1 MVFIRNL
8 LRLTYILTINYLDKI
23 AILYLP
29 YYRLRP
35 NKDATI
41 TKTSAFTPTI
51 LQYIHSIRTD
61 ILKFRFRNHEWR
73 SGTKMGHLQ

>member
-8 LRLTYILTINYLDKI
+8 IRLTYILTINYFDKI

-41 TKTSAFTPTI
+41 TKTSAITPTI
-51 LQYIHSIRTD
+51 LQYQNPIPRGERIQGCEVNV
-61 ILKFRFRNHEWR
+61 FE
-73 SGTKMGHLQ
+73 